1 MLPPGKRRSVRT
13 LGPAGVGSSAGARYN
28 QPGTGAC
35 TAGERQP
42 GGGRSVGTGGH
53 PSVLLLTPLRV
64 SMLPCKCAEDRPPW
78 SAGGSREPSAS
89 LRASRAEAARAGAR
103 RRRGRGSIGCF
114 NPEGP
119 GQPLER
125 RRREQSGAGQKGD
138 GGAPSGVSAME
149 GTRPLPKGAG
159 LRRAARRAGE
169 RDRQQRAPQEPGMP
183 GLLASGGQE
192 REAAGASGQA
202 AVRTPLLRAEGEG
215 ERIRPDGGGSSPRVT
230 SSETASKLGVHAAGS
245 PWGPLGTNDDLNQRR
260 HEHGSRRGLF
270 RGEGISGNIEIA
282 GDFRE
287 GAAKQEISGVIQ
299 QIRRGAA

>member
-1 MLPPGKRRSVRT
+1 VLPPGKRRSVRT

-53 PSVLLLTPLRV
+53 PSVLLLTPLRM

-125 RRREQSGAGQKGD
+125 RRREQSGAGQKGG

-149 GTRPLPKGAG
+149 GTRPLPEGASRRRGSAAGWGAG
-159 LRRAARRAGE
+159 LAAAGSVG
-169 RDRQQRAPQEPGMP
+169 RFSQGGTLWAGPVHQRQPGAEGGGSQRASCGEDRTY
-183 GLLASGGQE
+183 E
-192 REAAGASGQA
+192 RKGHVG
-202 AVRTPLLRAEGEG
+202 
-215 ERIRPDGGGSSPRVT
+215 RIRPVGGGSSPRVT

-245 PWGPLGTNDDLNQRR
+245 PWGPPRN
-260 HEHGSRRGLF
+260 
-270 RGEGISGNIEIA
+270 
-282 GDFRE
+282 
-287 GAAKQEISGVIQ
+287 K
-299 QIRRGAA
+299 

>member
-89 LRASRAEAARAGAR
+89 PRASRAEAARAGAR
-103 RRRGRGSIGCF
+103 RRRGWGSIGCF
-114 NPEGP
+114 NTEGP

-138 GGAPSGVSAME
+138 GGAPSGVSPWRGPAPSRKARACGGQRGGLGS
-149 GTRPLPKGAG
+149 GTGSSGPHRSPACRAYSPAAARSGK
-159 LRRAARRAGE
+159 RRAPKE
-169 RDRQQRAPQEPGMP
+169 RDHRRQHWKQVAHRGPAIR
-183 GLLASGGQE
+183 LLTSIGGDIRVAHLQKLFKLHVVLFCIPRSQHVE
-192 REAAGASGQA
+192 QHFVREVLPHFLQCF
-202 AVRTPLLRAEGEG
+202 LR
-215 ERIRPDGGGSSPRVT
+215 
-230 SSETASKLGVHAAGS
+230 
-245 PWGPLGTNDDLNQRR
+245 
-260 HEHGSRRGLF
+260 
-270 RGEGISGNIEIA
+270 
-282 GDFRE
+282 
-287 GAAKQEISGVIQ
+287 
-299 QIRRGAA
+299 

>member
-149 GTRPLPKGAG
+149 GTRPPPRRRGPAEGSAAGWGAG
-159 LRRAARRAGE
+159 PAAAGPTGARHAGPTRQRRPGAGSGGRQRAGCGE
-169 RDRQQRAPQEPGMP
+169 DPPP
-183 GLLASGGQE
+183 SSGG
-192 REAAGASGQA
+192 
-202 AVRTPLLRAEGEG
+202 
-215 ERIRPDGGGSSPRVT
+215 
-230 SSETASKLGVHAAGS
+230 
-245 PWGPLGTNDDLNQRR
+245 
-260 HEHGSRRGLF
+260 RRGKDPPGRRRVLT
-270 RGEGISGNIEIA
+270 SGYLIGN
-282 GDFRE
+282 
-287 GAAKQEISGVIQ
+287 S
-299 QIRRGAA
+299 